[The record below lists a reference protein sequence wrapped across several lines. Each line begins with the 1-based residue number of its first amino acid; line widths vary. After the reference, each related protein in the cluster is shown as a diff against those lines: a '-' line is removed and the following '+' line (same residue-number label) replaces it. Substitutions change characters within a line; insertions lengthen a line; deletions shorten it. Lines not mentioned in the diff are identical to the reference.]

1 MLERVLGLLLARQHV
16 PAEGDEAA
24 VMAVVDG
31 HERRLVALPDERGQR
46 LVGLVP
52 EHATGVASGNV
63 DRYYVNRHGASIPK
77 RDPW

>member
-1 MLERVLGLLLARQHV
+1 
-16 PAEGDEAA
+16 
-24 VMAVVDG
+24 MAVVDG
-31 HERRLVALPDERGQR
+31 HERRLVTLPDERGQR

-63 DRYYVNRHGASIPK
+63 DRYYVNSHGASIPK